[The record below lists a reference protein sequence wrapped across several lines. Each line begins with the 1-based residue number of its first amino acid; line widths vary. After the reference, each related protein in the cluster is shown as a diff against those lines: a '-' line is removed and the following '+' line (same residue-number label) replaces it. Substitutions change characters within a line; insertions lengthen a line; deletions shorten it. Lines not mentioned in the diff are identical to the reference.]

1 MASAFPLAPPTLS
14 PWNRCPKF
22 YERAHRL
29 FEHNSCAS
37 NILTV
42 KLFMEIMAWTDDGK
56 FEGFVVGGTTAL
68 RCPSTMRLAKVINE
82 DFAPP
87 HFLY

>member
-1 MASAFPLAPPTLS
+1 
-14 PWNRCPKF
+14 
-22 YERAHRL
+22 
-29 FEHNSCAS
+29 
-37 NILTV
+37 
-42 KLFMEIMAWTDDGK
+42 MEIMAWIDDSK
-56 FEGFVVGGTTAL
+56 FVGFVVGGTTAL